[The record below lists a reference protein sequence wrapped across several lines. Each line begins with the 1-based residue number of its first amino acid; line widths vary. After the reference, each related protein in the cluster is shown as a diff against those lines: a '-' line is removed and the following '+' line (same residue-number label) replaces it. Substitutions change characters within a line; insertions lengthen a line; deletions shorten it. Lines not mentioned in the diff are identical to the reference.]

1 VDSNRFPRA
10 SLAAVFAMVVAL
22 ALLGPGASQAPAPST
37 PATSAL
43 PAGHPSPV
51 GAAGPAAARLPAA
64 ASGEAGAA
72 RDTVA
77 PPRSSVP
84 DDPSPAGGDGSR
96 RSDGDEPGNPAGD
109 GPTDPAGEDD
119 RPVGPAIA
127 VSPEGFLVV
136 QGSREAGAG
145 PTVRFTVEVEPATG
159 IDPGEA
165 HEVADSALLDQ
176 RSWARDHHLVRVG
189 DPTGAD
195 VRVLFATP
203 ATVDRLC
210 HEVGL
215 DTGGVYSCWTGTFAA
230 INAWRYAF
238 GATGF
243 SDRGLYRR
251 YVVNHEVGHGL
262 GYRHVDCPAE
272 GATAPVMMQQSVSLG
287 SCIANG
293 WPYPDG

>member
-10 SLAAVFAMVVAL
+10 SLAAVSAMVVAL
-22 ALLGPGASQAPAPST
+22 ALLGPGASRAPAPST
-37 PATSAL
+37 PATPAI

-72 RDTVA
+72 HDTAA
-77 PPRSSVP
+77 PARGSVP
-84 DDPSPAGGDGSR
+84 DDPSPAAGDGSR
-96 RSDGDEPGNPAGD
+96 RSDGDEPRNPG
-109 GPTDPAGEDD
+109 GEDD
-119 RPVGPAIA
+119 RPVGPATA

-136 QGSREAGAG
+136 QGTREAGAG

-165 HEVADSALLDQ
+165 QEVADSALLDQ

-189 DPTGAD
+189 DPAGAD

-230 INAWRYAF
+230 INSWRYAF

-243 SDRGLYRR
+243 SERELYRR